1 LLVHHGMLIRRCAW
15 HRLYNGYPML
25 YGVAAWRRRGLNYTD
40 GMCSRCAAT
49 ALGQWRKGSTET
61 SRPRRLRAH
70 LRVPAAPTGIALAAV
85 VSILIGLALTV
96 AVRRHGGGDVP
107 ASALPRATSGA
118 PRASAPGMR

>member
-1 LLVHHGMLIRRCAW
+1 MLIRRCAW

-40 GMCSRCAAT
+40 GMCSRCAVT
-49 ALGQWRKGSTET
+49 ALEQWSKGSTEA
-61 SRPRRLRAH
+61 SRPRRLRVH
-70 LRVPAAPTGIALAAV
+70 LRVPAAATGIALAAV

-96 AVRRHGGGDVP
+96 AARRHGAGDVP

-118 PRASAPGMR
+118 SRASAPGMR